1 MCITIFSLGH
11 GFCPMASATGRVGY
25 TTRVQDWTR
34 VTYPTCPM
42 ALATGCKPNPFH
54 YNHVFRLTLI
64 RVYYNPD
71 LI

>member
-11 GFCPMASATGRVGY
+11 GF
-25 TTRVQDWTR
+25 
-34 VTYPTCPM
+34 CPM